1 MSIHISDLPLEY
13 QRQALATLQKQ
24 TKPAKHHNEKVTTQS
39 GLKFD
44 SKLEERRFNVLA
56 LQLAAGNISDLKL
69 QPEFTLQEA
78 YTTPEGKRV
87 RAVRYRAD
95 FSYYRDDALVVEDT
109 KSAHT
114 RKLPVYRMKSKLMQ
128 ERLGITIREILN
140 PDQPI

>member
-13 QRQALATLQKQ
+13 QRQALETLQKQ

-56 LQLAAGNISDLKL
+56 IQLAAGNISDLKL

-78 YTTPEGKRV
+78 YTTPDGKHI
-87 RAVRYRAD
+87 RAIRYRAD
-95 FSYYRDDALVVEDT
+95 FSYYSDAALVVEDT

-140 PDQPI
+140 SNQPI